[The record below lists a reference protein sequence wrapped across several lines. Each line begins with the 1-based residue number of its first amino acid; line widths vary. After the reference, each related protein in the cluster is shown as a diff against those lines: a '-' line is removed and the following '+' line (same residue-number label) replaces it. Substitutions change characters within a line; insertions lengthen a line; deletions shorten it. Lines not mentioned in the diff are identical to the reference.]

1 MTKIIFATGNKD
13 KMREIREIMA
23 DCDVE
28 IYSMKEAGINI
39 DIVEDGDTFEA
50 NSTIKA
56 KAISDYISGKG
67 MSEEQ
72 KDDSW
77 KAVSEKYRGA
87 IVLADDSGLEI
98 DYLNKEPGV
107 YSARYMGEDTS
118 YDIKNQNLIDRL
130 DGVEKDKRTA
140 RFVCAIVA
148 VLPDGEVLVSRETM
162 EGYIGWK
169 IAGENG
175 FGYDPI
181 FYLDEFGCSSA
192 ELSREQKNAISHRGK
207 ALAGIKKLLR
217 KYF

>member
-56 KAISDYISGKG
+56 KAISDYISGRG
-67 MSEEQ
+67 LSEEQ

-77 KAVSEKYRGA
+77 KAISEKYKGA

-130 DGVEKDKRTA
+130 EGVEKDKRTA

-148 VLPDGEVLVSRETM
+148 VLPDGEVLVSRENM
-162 EGYIGWK
+162 EGYIGWE